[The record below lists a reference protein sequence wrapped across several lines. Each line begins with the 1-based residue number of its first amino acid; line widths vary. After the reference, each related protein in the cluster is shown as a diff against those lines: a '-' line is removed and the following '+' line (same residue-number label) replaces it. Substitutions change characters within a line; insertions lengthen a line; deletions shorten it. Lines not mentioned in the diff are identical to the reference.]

1 MQNRRIVVTGLGA
14 LTPIGNNVEEFW
26 SALLEGKSGAG
37 PITNFDASK
46 FKTRFACEVKNFN
59 ATEVL
64 GDRRLERR
72 TDKFVQFA
80 LAASDQAIKDA
91 GLDELSQ
98 DIKDDIGVLWSSG
111 IGGLKSLQQEIQ
123 NFSKGDGTPR
133 FSPLLVP
140 KMIVDAAAGNI
151 SIRNKFKGM
160 TASIVTACASA
171 THTASFAYDLI
182 RVGRA
187 DIILVGGSEASVTE
201 VGVGAFGSLKAL
213 SKRNDDPKIASRP
226 YDKNR
231 DGFVLGEGA
240 GAIVLEEYEHAVKR
254 GAKIYAELVG
264 TAITSDAY
272 HITAPDPEGSGAAKV
287 MRLALECAGLDT
299 SDVDYVNT
307 HGTSTPLG
315 DLMEVKAIEQV
326 FGDDVYNLNISS
338 TKSMT
343 GHLLGAAGAIESVI
357 CIKSIC
363 EDIVPPTINQV
374 EKDPDINPRLNLTP
388 NVAQKRLV
396 RVALSN
402 SFGFGGHNSS
412 IIFKK
417 FEE

>member
-26 SALLEGKSGAG
+26 SALLEGKSGAA
-37 PITNFDASK
+37 PITNFDSSK

-98 DIKDDIGVLWSSG
+98 DIKDNIGVLWSSG
-111 IGGLKSLQQEIQ
+111 IGGLKSLQQEIE

-160 TASIVTACASA
+160 TASVVTACASA
-171 THTASFAYDLI
+171 THTTSFAFDLI

-213 SKRNDDPKIASRP
+213 SKRNDDPEKASRP

-240 GAIVLEEYEHAVKR
+240 GAVVLEEYEHAVKR
-254 GAKIYAELVG
+254 GATIYAELVG

-287 MRLALECAGLDT
+287 MKLALESAGLDT

-326 FGDDVYNLNISS
+326 FGEDVYKLNISS

-363 EDIVPPTINQV
+363 EDIIPPTINQV
-374 EKDPDINPRLNLTP
+374 EKDPNINPRLNLTP
-388 NVAQKRLV
+388 NVAEKRLV

>member
-1 MQNRRIVVTGLGA
+1 MKNRRIVVTGLGA
-14 LTPIGNNVEEFW
+14 VTPIGNTVETFW

-46 FKTRFACEVKNFN
+46 FKTRFACEVKDFDV
-59 ATEVL
+59 EKIL
-64 GDRRLERR
+64 GDRRMQRR
-72 TDKFVQFA
+72 TDRFVQFA

-91 GLDELSQ
+91 ALDQLSEEE
-98 DIKDDIGVLWSSG
+98 KENVGVLWSSG
-111 IGGLKSLQQEIQ
+111 IGGLESLQKEIQ
-123 NFSKGDGTPR
+123 NFTRGDGTPR

-171 THTASFAYDLI
+171 THTASFAYDQI
-182 RVGRA
+182 RIGRA
-187 DIILVGGSEASVTE
+187 DVIIVGGSEASVTE

-213 SKRNDDPKIASRP
+213 SKRNENPTLASRP
-226 YDKNR
+226 YDKHR

-240 GAIVLEEYEHAVKR
+240 GAIILEEYEHAKAR

-272 HITAPDPEGSGAAKV
+272 HITAPDPEGSGAARV
-287 MRLALECAGLDT
+287 MENALKCAGLTIADI
-299 SDVDYVNT
+299 DYVNT

-315 DLMEVKAIEQV
+315 DLMEIKAIEKV
-326 FGDDVYNLNISS
+326 FGEHAYDMNISS

-357 CIKSIC
+357 CIKCIC
-363 EDIVPPTINQV
+363 ENVVPPTINQEEV
-374 EKDPDINPRLNLTP
+374 DPDINPKLNLTP
-388 NVAQKRLV
+388 NFAQKRTV
-396 RVALSN
+396 NAALSN